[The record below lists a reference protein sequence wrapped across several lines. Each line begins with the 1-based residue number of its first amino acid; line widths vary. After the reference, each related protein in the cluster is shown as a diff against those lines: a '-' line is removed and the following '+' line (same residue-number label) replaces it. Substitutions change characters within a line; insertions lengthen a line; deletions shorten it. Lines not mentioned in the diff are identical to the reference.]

1 MKKRLRFLP
10 LAQEGGQT
18 LVEFALTITVTLM
31 LIFGLIEFARA
42 VYTMSVVQWAAQ
54 QGARAGIAVESN
66 LQATV
71 EAAVKERLVGLDTEK
86 ALITASQPEAD
97 VVQVDVTYPFEF
109 VVPMVAP
116 FAEDGSINVQAS
128 ASMVVE

>member
-71 EAAVKERLVGLDTEK
+71 EAAVEERLIGLDAEK
-86 ALITASQPEAD
+86 AVIIASQPE
-97 VVQVDVTYPFEF
+97 
-109 VVPMVAP
+109 
-116 FAEDGSINVQAS
+116 
-128 ASMVVE
+128 